1 MQACDHLSSV
11 LYICRGSSAVRRRMF
26 FLLILVFCGGMY
38 ILVGLSV
45 SRFFV
50 TPGSLTNRLSTKR
63 SCKCFILFSSH
74 TVQPHACYSYHC
86 IVTHIPHQTI
96 SRFEPRRNTVLLL
109 FSIYFQS
116 SHCSRMVAIDRG
128 PDPVYN
134 RRLALLRRN
143 IVSPPRSYLRRS
155 T

>member
-11 LYICRGSSAVRRRMF
+11 LYICRGSSAVRQRMF
-26 FLLILVFCGGMY
+26 FSLLLVFCGGMY
-38 ILVGLSV
+38 ISVGLPV

-116 SHCSRMVAIDRG
+116 SHCSRMVAIDMG